1 MIRTA
6 KISDAAQICNIY
18 NYYVANTV
26 ITFEEELV
34 SIQEMEHR
42 ISTYLEQFDYI
53 VYEYDGEVIGYAYGS
68 SWRTRK
74 AYRFSTETSVYLK
87 NGYTGKGIGLLLYKK
102 LVENLTQKGF
112 HSLIG
117 CVTLPNI
124 SSEKLHEKL
133 GFKKVAH
140 FHEAGW
146 KFDQW
151 LDVGF
156 WELIVNPTLR

>member
-1 MIRTA
+1 
-6 KISDAAQICNIY
+6 
-18 NYYVANTV
+18 
-26 ITFEEELV
+26 
-34 SIQEMEHR
+34 
-42 ISTYLEQFDYI
+42 
-53 VYEYDGEVIGYAYGS
+53 
-68 SWRTRK
+68 
-74 AYRFSTETSVYLK
+74 
-87 NGYTGKGIGLLLYKK
+87 LLYKK

-124 SSEKLHEKL
+124 SSEKLHEKF